1 MSEWGWPPFHDT
13 KAGIKLTNTVG
24 PTMWADKSW
33 SIWHPI
39 STMWKHVWSTW
50 SHKICILVSVKH
62 FNPTNVCMMMFTET
76 NLSQT
81 SNLSHSWTQ
90 EAVNMAAPA
99 GSWCGVDMSVD
110 SSSWKIRNEQKLM
123 WKVLGTSSVPHFK
136 QTSFKREKKY
146 ENHRQAEYHHTLKGR
161 KTLSSAVPRTRTWDL
176 SFMKRVCYQLSFP
189 SKWKTEKNNDNIY
202 LICCSTNV
210 CLFDIP
216 LKHCL
221 THIVTHCWTLQVGQ
235 FGHPQQHY
243 MSNCDIMLD
252 QQYSWIWPQP
262 NPDDICQ
269 IIKGMKSHTSSM
281 GVDNIP
287 PQLLI
292 MAAGIIADPLTN
304 LINAT
309 MLEESIFPDAK
320 KRASVTPVF
329 EKDDIKLLKTNY
341 RPISVLKGEL
351 QRENKLIS
359 YERTFK
365 MLENDMYIAG
375 IGQVVLELLSFKVE
389 SGNHQRG
396 ISLLQKFSDIFGN
409 MRLVPLKM
417 TSHLTSHNFQIL
429 KIEIF
434 SKPCKIWTCYLKKW

>member
-1 MSEWGWPPFHDT
+1 
-13 KAGIKLTNTVG
+13 
-24 PTMWADKSW
+24 
-33 SIWHPI
+33 
-39 STMWKHVWSTW
+39 
-50 SHKICILVSVKH
+50 
-62 FNPTNVCMMMFTET
+62 
-76 NLSQT
+76 
-81 SNLSHSWTQ
+81 
-90 EAVNMAAPA
+90 
-99 GSWCGVDMSVD
+99 
-110 SSSWKIRNEQKLM
+110 
-123 WKVLGTSSVPHFK
+123 
-136 QTSFKREKKY
+136 
-146 ENHRQAEYHHTLKGR
+146 
-161 KTLSSAVPRTRTWDL
+161 
-176 SFMKRVCYQLSFP
+176 
-189 SKWKTEKNNDNIY
+189 
-202 LICCSTNV
+202 
-210 CLFDIP
+210 
-216 LKHCL
+216 
-221 THIVTHCWTLQVGQ
+221 
-235 FGHPQQHY
+235 
-243 MSNCDIMLD
+243 
-252 QQYSWIWPQP
+252 
-262 NPDDICQ
+262 
-269 IIKGMKSHTSSM
+269 
-281 GVDNIP
+281 
-287 PQLLI
+287 

-359 YERTFK
+359 YERAFK

-434 SKPCKIWTCYLKKW
+434 SKPCKI